1 LTLLNAAEGLP
12 AEKRTQWFV
21 TSMRW
26 AIKTGDLLIM
36 RGFPLLFNRNRS
48 LRANRLYVGAQA
60 VCAVTLG
67 ARVERMQVGRIAG
80 TRRCDIAGFDTLPLF
95 SKLIICLVGR
105 SIKAKTATAVDDRR
119 ELARARDLAAA
130 GSPSQQEADRLL
142 RLASQEAERIIAE
155 RWAAVS
161 RLAAL
166 LERRKPVSADRIARI
181 VYRPGRSATAVRA
194 RQAGMWSGL
203 QREVAEARDIL
214 VRALEVSRTF
224 AVRAFAGKRG
234 GKGAADTL

>member
-1 LTLLNAAEGLP
+1 
-12 AEKRTQWFV
+12 
-21 TSMRW
+21 
-26 AIKTGDLLIM
+26 M
-36 RGFPLLFNRNRS
+36 RGFPLLFHRNRL

-80 TRRCDIAGFDTLPLF
+80 TRRCDIAGFETLPLF

-105 SIKAKTATAVDDRR
+105 TIKAKTASAVDDRR
-119 ELARARDLAAA
+119 EMARARDLATA
-130 GSPSQQEADRLL
+130 GSPSQHEADRLL
-142 RLASQEAERIIAE
+142 RLASQEAERIISE

-181 VYRPGRSATAVRA
+181 VYRPGRSATSVGA
-194 RQAGMWSGL
+194 RRVGMWSGL

-214 VRALEVSRTF
+214 GRAFEVSRTF
-224 AVRAFAGKRG
+224 ATRAFAGKRG
-234 GKGAADTL
+234 GNGAADTF

>member
-1 LTLLNAAEGLP
+1 
-12 AEKRTQWFV
+12 
-21 TSMRW
+21 
-26 AIKTGDLLIM
+26 M

-80 TRRCDIAGFDTLPLF
+80 TRRCDIAGFDALPLF

-105 SIKAKTATAVDDRR
+105 TIKAKTATAVDDRR
-119 ELARARDLAAA
+119 ELARAHDLAGA
-130 GSPSQQEADRLL
+130 GSPSQHEADRLL
-142 RLASQEAERIIAE
+142 RLASQEAERIISE

-166 LERRKPVSADRIARI
+166 LERRKSVSADRIARI
-181 VYRPGRSATAVRA
+181 VYRPGRSAASVGA
-194 RQAGMWSGL
+194 RQVGMWAGL

-214 VRALEVSRTF
+214 VHAFEVSRTF
-224 AVRAFAGKRG
+224 ATRAFAGKRS
-234 GKGAADTL
+234 GKGAADTF